1 MVLTRSVRAVVPMHV
16 LAQRSELVTHRRAFW
31 CSIPNSGSRFRRPLW
46 QLLVADFGRE
56 IALEMVLRAGVVS
69 LAFQNV
75 LRVCLQIVGCHFY
88 VFCCVLFLHLGS
100 AAVAC
105 VTAR

>member
-1 MVLTRSVRAVVPMHV
+1 MHV

-75 LRVCLQIVGCHFY
+75 LVC
-88 VFCCVLFLHLGS
+88 VFKLMAVISTSFVVCFICTLG
-100 AAVAC
+100 
-105 VTAR
+105 